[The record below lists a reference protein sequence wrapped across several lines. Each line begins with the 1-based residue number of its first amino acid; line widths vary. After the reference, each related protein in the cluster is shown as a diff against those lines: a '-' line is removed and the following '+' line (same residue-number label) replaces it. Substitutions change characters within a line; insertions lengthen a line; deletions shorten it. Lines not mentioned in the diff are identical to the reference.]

1 MMGNSTAEE
10 PTMEPDDLI
19 PRTKKPGL
27 RDLSSMSIDELHAYI
42 GEMETEINRVRAEIA
57 RKTAHRASLDG
68 LFKSS

>member
-1 MMGNSTAEE
+1 
-10 PTMEPDDLI
+10 
-19 PRTKKPGL
+19 
-27 RDLSSMSIDELHAYI
+27 MSIDELHAYI